1 MPLSH
6 ILTTKQFLNRPLLE
20 ELFARADSW
29 ERMDAAGKIPHVL
42 ENKILACVFY
52 EPSTRTRFSF
62 EAAMHKLGGE
72 VIQTESAGHFSS
84 AMKGETLED
93 SIRTIGGYVDAIV
106 LRHPEAGAAE
116 RAARVSPVPIINGG
130 DGSQEHPT
138 QSLLDLYTIHKE
150 LGRMDK
156 FHIGLMGDLLYSRT
170 IHSLIYLLSLCD
182 DIEVTLIAPSPLKLP
197 QEYRDFLAAH
207 SIAFHE
213 TENIEG
219 VLPHLDVLY
228 VTRIQKERFT
238 DPLLYESVRHTY
250 ILTKALVETLPPHAI
265 LLHPLP
271 RMSEIAPEVDT
282 NSHAR
287 YFQQAK
293 NGLFIRMTLLARVLD
308 PSHSS
313 TKPSFATLTRTS

>member
-6 ILTTKQFLNRPLLE
+6 ILTTKQFLDRPLLE
-20 ELFARADSW
+20 ELFAHADSW
-29 ERMDAAGKIPHVL
+29 ERMDATGEIPHVL
-42 ENKILACVFY
+42 ENKLLACVFY

-62 EAAMHKLGGE
+62 EAAMHKLGGD

-106 LRHPEAGAAE
+106 LRHPETGAAE
-116 RAARVSPVPIINGG
+116 RAALVSTVPIINGG

-138 QSLLDLYTIHKE
+138 QSLLDLLTIHKE

-170 IHSLIYLLSLCD
+170 IHSLIYLLSLCC

-197 QEYRDFLAAH
+197 QEYQDFLTAH
-207 SIAFHE
+207 HIAFQE
-213 TENIEG
+213 TENLEKT
-219 VLPHLDVLY
+219 LPRLDVLY

-250 ILTKALVETLPPHAI
+250 ILTKTLAETLPSHAI
-265 LLHPLP
+265 ILHPLP
-271 RMSEIAPEVDT
+271 RTNEIATEIDADPR
-282 NSHAR
+282 AR
-287 YFQQAK
+287 YFEQAK
-293 NGLFIRMTLLARVLD
+293 HGLYMRMALLA
-308 PSHSS
+308 
-313 TKPSFATLTRTS
+313 ATMTHTL